1 MLQKKDMRT
10 AMKGGFGAM
19 VTSEQA
25 AMDSAARDV
34 EKRKGDIAE
43 SEKTIQA
50 LKEEAEKTG
59 QAFADK
65 TKEVMQKMLEAYRA
79 KMDAEQTVENN
90 NKGLVNEK
98 LLRTM
103 RPGAF
108 LINTGRGDLIIEKDL
123 RLVLEEGLLGGVALL
138 AMTAPLT
145 AAPPPPA
152 GSAPAPARSANTSP
166 PPAKRHGLGQPA
178 QALP

>member
-1 MLQKKDMRT
+1 LLEKELHQSERIYETKKREIEHGASSFAQMRPWEQRRAKDAFADLQAGKDISRRDRDLLESIGTTNIQEMLQKKDMRT

-90 NKGLVNEK
+90 NKAGQRGAAGL
-98 LLRTM
+98 
-103 RPGAF
+103 
-108 LINTGRGDLIIEKDL
+108 
-123 RLVLEEGLLGGVALL
+123 
-138 AMTAPLT
+138 
-145 AAPPPPA
+145 
-152 GSAPAPARSANTSP
+152 
-166 PPAKRHGLGQPA
+166 
-178 QALP
+178 